1 MIIVSGDL
9 MNTSIQFVAHQ
20 VNCLGVF
27 GAGVA
32 KCIREKHPDVYTK
45 YKELCEES
53 SPEELFGTSY
63 VCKCNNYNR
72 AIINLF
78 GQYQYRTIKR
88 QTDCMTDYT
97 ALRNAIIDSIEY
109 IRNEYMREDGCQ
121 IVIAIPYNMS
131 CGLAGGDWGIVSSML
146 ERIEKDENVL
156 FVAYVLK

>member
-9 MNTSIQFVAHQ
+9 MNTPIQFVAHQ
-20 VNCLGVF
+20 VNCLGAF

-32 KCIREKHPDVYTK
+32 KCIREKHPDVYTQ
-45 YKELCEES
+45 YKELCKES
-53 SPEELFGTSY
+53 SPEELLGTSY

-78 GQYQYRTIKR
+78 GQYQYGVSKR
-88 QTDCMTDYT
+88 QTDYT
-97 ALRNAIIDSIEY
+97 ALKNAIIDSIEY
-109 IRNEYMREDGCQ
+109 IHNEYMREDGCQ

-131 CGLAGGDWGIVSSML
+131 CGLAGGDWSIVSSML

-156 FVAYVLK
+156 FVAYRLK